1 MTESHTLAGV
11 SSNVLASINGP
22 SNAVYV
28 GSTIVYPYNDTTNM
42 KPIELG
48 ASIFVRANKNLWRA
62 SDEFNLTRLD
72 FEDEDSDM
80 GIWDGQDFLLTVRP
94 PLPLADSAD
103 LILFS

>member
-1 MTESHTLAGV
+1 
-11 SSNVLASINGP
+11 
-22 SNAVYV
+22 
-28 GSTIVYPYNDTTNM
+28 M

-80 GIWDGQDFLLTVRP
+80 GIWDGQEFLLTVRP
-94 PLPLADSAD
+94 LSLADSAD
-103 LILFS
+103 FI